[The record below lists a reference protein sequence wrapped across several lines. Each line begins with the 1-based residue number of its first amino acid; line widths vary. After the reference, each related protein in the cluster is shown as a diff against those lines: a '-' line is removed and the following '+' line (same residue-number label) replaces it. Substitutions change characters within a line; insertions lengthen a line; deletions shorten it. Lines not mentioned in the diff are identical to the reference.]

1 VDAEELVQLVNE
13 RRLTTLALADQI
25 GDDRW
30 REPALPGG
38 NSIHDV
44 LAHILAWDEWALA
57 VIELSQLRD
66 TLPDTL
72 VQAAADVDAYNA
84 KAMARY
90 RGISRDDIISALQ
103 TSAPRLLRSAA
114 ANAGPDWPLRRIEG
128 LRGLPG
134 ASNPG
139 PGAPPPRAPSVRGIL
154 RLLAAHEAQHDD
166 EVMAAFGIE
175 PHLERFK
182 DESGGPPPEE

>member
-1 VDAEELVQLVNE
+1 MDAEELAQLVNE

-25 GDDRW
+25 GEDRW

-72 VQAAADVDAYNA
+72 VQAAANVDAYNA

-90 RGISRDDIISALQ
+90 SGITRDDIISALQ

-128 LRGLPG
+128 LRGLP
-134 ASNPG
+134 SVNPSQTS
-139 PGAPPPRAPSVRGIL
+139 GAPSRAPSVRGIL

-166 EVMAAFGIE
+166 EIMAAFAIQ
-175 PHLERFK
+175 PHLERFQ
-182 DESGGPPPEE
+182 ESGESNEG